1 MADFED
7 QDWKP
12 GALNLRREV
21 HVRTTSK
28 TYVVTQDANSSE
40 PGAMLWEVSII
51 VAKLLD
57 AGALGDDADLAGR
70 AVLEL
75 GAGCAVAGMA
85 YALRGARVTFT
96 DLPALCGHVRDNVA
110 RNLGPDGYRVVPY
123 DWCDGRPATLE
134 AEAFDVVLGTDCV
147 YHAHLVEPFLDALD
161 AVAGPRTTVVLA
173 FERRDEAVLAAFER
187 GLRDM
192 FKCRPLLSTKK
203 LRAILGDDVLLRP
216 ADDGGEP
223 DARWLSI
230 LVCKKRK
237 SYRGDR
243 SRRAR
248 ADGGAKAAFDATR
261 AAFLAERGL
270 D

>member
-85 YALRGARVTFT
+85 YAGGARVTFT

-123 DWCDGRPATLE
+123 DWCDGRGDA
-134 AEAFDVVLGTDCV
+134 
-147 YHAHLVEPFLDALD
+147 PFLDALD

-237 SYRGDR
+237 SYARR
-243 SRRAR
+243 PVRAR
-248 ADGGAKAAFDATR
+248 DGGAAAFDATR
-261 AAFLAERGL
+261 AAFAERGSTSL
-270 D
+270 FVCGALAVSRP

>member
-134 AEAFDVVLGTDCV
+134 SEAFDVVLGTDCV

-161 AVAGPRTTVVLA
+161 ACAPTPRTTVVLA
-173 FERRDEAVLAAFER
+173 FERRDEAVLARFER
-187 GLRDM
+187 GL
-192 FKCRPLLSTKK
+192 
-203 LRAILGDDVLLRP
+203 
-216 ADDGGEP
+216 
-223 DARWLSI
+223 
-230 LVCKKRK
+230 KR
-237 SYRGDR
+237 
-243 SRRAR
+243 
-248 ADGGAKAAFDATR
+248 
-261 AAFLAERGL
+261 
-270 D
+270 

>member
-75 GAGCAVAGMA
+75 GAGCAVAGRA
-85 YALRGARVTFT
+85 CFRGAFRF
-96 DLPALCGHVRDNVA
+96 
-110 RNLGPDGYRVVPY
+110 
-123 DWCDGRPATLE
+123 
-134 AEAFDVVLGTDCV
+134 AES
-147 YHAHLVEPFLDALD
+147 
-161 AVAGPRTTVVLA
+161 PR
-173 FERRDEAVLAAFER
+173 
-187 GLRDM
+187 G
-192 FKCRPLLSTKK
+192 
-203 LRAILGDDVLLRP
+203 
-216 ADDGGEP
+216 
-223 DARWLSI
+223 
-230 LVCKKRK
+230 
-237 SYRGDR
+237 
-243 SRRAR
+243 
-248 ADGGAKAAFDATR
+248 
-261 AAFLAERGL
+261 
-270 D
+270 